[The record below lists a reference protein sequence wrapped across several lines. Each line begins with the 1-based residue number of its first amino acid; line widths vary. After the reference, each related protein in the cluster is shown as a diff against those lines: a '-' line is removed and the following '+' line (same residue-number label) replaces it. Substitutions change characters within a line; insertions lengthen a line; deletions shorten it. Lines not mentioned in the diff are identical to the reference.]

1 MKFVLVNHEPPL
13 CAATCSTC
21 SRSLLSGYVRHV
33 RTQRRYCGYDC
44 YRRGELVTLLMPWSM
59 PGSMPGRSEPA
70 AGSAVGNMIETL
82 AVLSAVSCWS
92 CTVQIWTFARALTGA
107 YLDGCDL
114 ITTEGGDT

>member
-33 RTQRRYCGYDC
+33 RTQRRYCDYDC
-44 YRRGELVTLLMPWSM
+44 YRRGELVTLLMPWA
-59 PGSMPGRSEPA
+59 MPGRTEPA
-70 AGSAVGNMIETL
+70 AWNMIETL

-92 CTVQIWTFARALTGA
+92 CTIQIWTFARALTGA

-114 ITTEGGDT
+114 ITREGGDT

>member
-1 MKFVLVNHEPPL
+1 MKFVLVNHEPPS

-33 RTQRRYCGYDC
+33 RTRRRYCDYDC
-44 YRRGELVTLLMPWSM
+44 YRRGELVTLLMRWSM
-59 PGSMPGRSEPA
+59 PGRGEPA
-70 AGSAVGNMIETL
+70 AGNMIEML
-82 AVLSAVSCWS
+82 AVLGAVSCWS
-92 CTVQIWTFARALTGA
+92 CTIQIWTFARALTGA

>member
-1 MKFVLVNHEPPL
+1 MNFVLVNHEPPS

-21 SRSLLSGYVRHV
+21 SRSIRSGYVRHV
-33 RTQRRYCGYDC
+33 RTQRRYCDYDC

-59 PGSMPGRSEPA
+59 LGRGEPA
-70 AGSAVGNMIETL
+70 AWNGAGNMIEML

-92 CTVQIWTFARALTGA
+92 CTTQIWAFARALTGA
-107 YLDGCDL
+107 YLDGRDL